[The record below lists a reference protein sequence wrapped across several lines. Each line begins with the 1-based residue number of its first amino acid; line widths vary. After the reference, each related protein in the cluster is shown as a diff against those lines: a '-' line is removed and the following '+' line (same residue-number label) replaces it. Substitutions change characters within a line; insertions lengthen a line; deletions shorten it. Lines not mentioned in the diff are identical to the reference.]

1 MTFELQG
8 VKWNQNQL
16 SKGVAKNKLKKKK
29 KRKYTILVERIMYWN
44 IH

>member
-8 VKWNQNQL
+8 VKWNQNQV
-16 SKGVAKNKLKKKK
+16 SKGVAKNKLKKK
-29 KRKYTILVERIMYWN
+29 KRKYTILVERIIYWN